1 VGVHSLTLSH
11 ILGSMKCDSL
21 ARTCT
26 SPCLGHEPKAKV
38 ATIRITEKCKQTN
51 VYVAL
56 RVIKQVINK
65 KVEVYYERIL
75 KLANY
80 LNHKVDNNLFMTL
93 FQAGLVPNL

>member
-1 VGVHSLTLSH
+1 
-11 ILGSMKCDSL
+11 M
-21 ARTCT
+21 
-26 SPCLGHEPKAKV
+26 
-38 ATIRITEKCKQTN
+38 
-51 VYVAL
+51 YVAL

-93 FQAGLVPNL
+93 FQAGLVPNLWVTNIRMKRDTLFLHKKTTMTYEKSMGDANEYWKLLELQWKKIKIKDF